1 MFKWP
6 DGVPTPKAPVY
17 ELADFAELVC
27 WRDGSASVTSL
38 SRSLDRADEND
49 YSDGVLED
57 EETLDGD
64 EQYHRARGGVGAA
77 FIEIETRARA
87 CRSGYPFVVDRD
99 GNTIHLA
106 EDANDSK
113 SIIYQYLLLAT
124 RLDMSRN
131 RTHVGIDGAHLF
143 EELAA
148 EISREYFGSRA
159 KSTVFG
165 TASGSADFP
174 GKVNDLCNSLGEGD
188 WFSDRTG
195 KSSRQKD
202 GNLDVVAWKSFTDG
216 RAGKL
221 IAFGQCKTG
230 TNWRDDV
237 AKLQPDVFCGK
248 WFRTRPASM
257 PIRMFFVSE
266 AIHTNDWMDNALDA
280 GLLFDRCRIIDF
292 SDNVSGQ
299 LLAKIARWT
308 MAAAQAT
315 ELPIDGIAEI
325 LKCGGQEMVAQL
337 RTYTIN
343 RGMMDSWLKVF
354 DEEIRPIHDKIGM
367 PVSNT
372 WVNADRNEFIWVR
385 NFNSVGEIA
394 EKEAAYFASDE
405 RQALGDKPTSHIAK
419 IEVKVIEGVLEPAA
433 VA

>member
-1 MFKWP
+1 MFKWT
-6 DGVPTPKAPVY
+6 GIPTPKAPVH

-38 SRSLDRADEND
+38 SHSLDRADEND
-49 YSDGVLED
+49 YSDGVPED
-57 EETLDGD
+57 EETPND
-64 EQYHRARGGVGAA
+64 VGEA
-77 FIEIETRARA
+77 FSEIETRAKA
-87 CRSGYPFVVDRD
+87 CRSGYPFVVEHD
-99 GNTIHLA
+99 GNAIHIA
-106 EDANDSK
+106 QDANDSK

-124 RLDMSRN
+124 RLNMRDN
-131 RTHVGIDGAHLF
+131 RIHAGIDGAHLF
-143 EELAA
+143 EELSA
-148 EISREYFGSRA
+148 EISQEYFGSRA

-174 GKVNDLCNSLGEGD
+174 GKVNDLCNKSGEGGGFMD
-188 WFSDRTG
+188 HTG
-195 KSSRQKD
+195 KSLRQKD
-202 GNLDVVAWKSFTDG
+202 GKLDVVAWKSFADG

-257 PIRMFFVSE
+257 LIRMFFVSE
-266 AIHTNDWMDNALDA
+266 AIHTNDWMDNAIDA

-299 LLAKIARWT
+299 LLAKIAKWT

-315 ELPIDGIAEI
+315 ELPIDGIAKI
-325 LKCGGQEMVAQL
+325 LKCRGQEMVAQL

-419 IEVKVIEGVLEPAA
+419 IEVKVIEGVLQPAA